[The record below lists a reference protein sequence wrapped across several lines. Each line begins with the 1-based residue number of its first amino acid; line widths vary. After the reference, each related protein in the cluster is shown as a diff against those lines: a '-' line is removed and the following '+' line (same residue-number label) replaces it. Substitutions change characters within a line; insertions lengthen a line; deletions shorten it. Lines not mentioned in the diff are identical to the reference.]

1 MQGIGRTNLTEEDVK
16 KVKSDANNE
25 SQVAESDCSEVRN
38 QKDAAFFVGSLFD
51 KADQAERD
59 QIRSS
64 ESHTRPMVQDNQVP
78 QSIEPEQGSEP
89 WMSVVSATSSV
100 VNKENAHDYVTHLL
114 NEVSNWDSEK
124 VDPPS
129 QPRPEQDEVESV
141 TSSVA
146 NANAAKDYVGGLFDF
161 TTTPRREE

>member
-1 MQGIGRTNLTEEDVK
+1 MI
-16 KVKSDANNE
+16 
-25 SQVAESDCSEVRN
+25 
-38 QKDAAFFVGSLFD
+38 
-51 KADQAERD
+51 
-59 QIRSS
+59 
-64 ESHTRPMVQDNQVP
+64 QDNQVP

-100 VNKENAHDYVTHLL
+100 VNKENAHDYVSHLL